1 MMDLLSMIPHVAMD
15 KKLESKQAWEGAS

>member
-1 MMDLLSMIPHVAMD
+1 MDLLSMIPHVAMD